1 MLFSGLCVNRNLFCT
16 SRQDE
21 GKVNI
26 GCKKVNKINK
36 FYLGILHTV
45 LILMDSF
52 VDCFVV
58 FFVFFKKETLHSVS
72 ILPT

>member
-1 MLFSGLCVNRNLFCT
+1 MK
-16 SRQDE
+16 
-21 GKVNI
+21 KVNI

-45 LILMDSF
+45 LILMDSC

-58 FFVFFKKETLHSVS
+58 FFVFLKKETLHSVS